1 MDWTKTGVTVAAGL
15 WVAGPAGLWWTVTVD
30 LRVAELWM
38 TGLVDLRV
46 AAPTDLRIIVV
57 TGLRLVV

>member
-38 TGLVDLRV
+38 AGLVDL
-46 AAPTDLRIIVV
+46 IIDFAVCHSRS
-57 TGLRLVV
+57 LPDWN